1 MYLGENY
8 HAQYQN
14 DIDLNKFTNKLLNKT
29 HRLKQSNIMKG
40 Q

>member
-14 DIDLNKFTNKLLNKT
+14 DIDLNKLTNKLLNKT
-29 HRLKQSNIMKG
+29 HPLMKYNLICY
-40 Q
+40 